1 MLFIVSALCAA
12 AYGGYYCYRDPHW
25 IGGLV
30 KTASTAI
37 LALAAFASLQFGLAL
52 ALALSSAGDFA
63 LSRKGERWFIGGL
76 VSFALAH
83 AVYIVLLAGA
93 GMPPVLIMF
102 VLAGLALSSL
112 WWLLPFTGALRIP
125 VAIYVVLITGMGVAA
140 WGHDNW
146 LLRLGASLFIA
157 SDVILAWHLFRAK
170 TPFVPRQITL
180 WAFYY
185 TGQVALMAGLN

>member
-1 MLFIVSALCAA
+1 LCAA
-12 AYGGYYCYRDPHW
+12 VYGGYYCYRDPHW

-30 KTASTAI
+30 KTTATAI
-37 LALAAFASLQFGLAL
+37 LSLAAFASLQFGLAL

-93 GMPPVLIMF
+93 GMPPVLAIL
-102 VLAGLALSSL
+102 VLGGLALSSL
-112 WWLLPFTGALRIP
+112 WWLLPYVGALRIP
-125 VAIYVVLITGMGVAA
+125 VAIYVVLISAMGLAA
-140 WGHDNW
+140 WGHDDW

-170 TPFVPRQITL
+170 KPFPPRQITL
-180 WAFYY
+180 WALYY
-185 TGQVALMAGLN
+185 GGQVALMAGLS